1 MKAFL
6 LRLPKG
12 SEKDPLTPVAVLI
25 LKRDDSELGDKKYI
39 SIEGYTEEFY
49 VMKNMSGN
57 SDDQFRKSAGFI
69 EERDVE
75 GSLFDL
81 ATSLYEAQ
89 SIGGRLSDSTPEEQR
104 FLRELRE
111 KFNKVLGPDLSGFIN
126 EGLTRPREK
135 TYRNP

>member
-12 SEKDPLTPVAVLI
+12 TEKDPLTPVAVLI
-25 LKRDDSELGDKKYI
+25 LKRDDSELGKKDYI
-39 SIEGYTEEFY
+39 SIEGYTDEFY
-49 VMKNMSGN
+49 IIQNLSEDMADLISKCS
-57 SDDQFRKSAGFI
+57 GFI
-69 EERDVE
+69 EEREV
-75 GSLFDL
+75 GSSLFDL

-111 KFNKVLGPDLSGFIN
+111 KFDKVLGPDLLGFIN
-126 EGLTRPREK
+126 EGLTNKELRE
-135 TYRNP
+135 